1 MAGKRRLI
9 LTQRATARRREQ
21 CGAAW
26 SSTRRPPPESAT
38 AAPAP
43 PLSETS
49 SSDATRAIP
58 GRSPTKRSLLRLCR
72 SRACRGRPYPASSA
86 PSGSGPV
93 PACCL
98 TCNPRGAGGGGGA
111 RKQLHPSRQ
120 RAGAPNSNTET
131 RRGARRGSATTTAGT
146 WFVVDWQWPCREGER
161 KKMKEVV
168 EKKYDERRNEPSR
181 SQRKGGTAAD
191 GESNRFSPAA
201 DRNQAGHG
209 RRRGRE

>member
-1 MAGKRRLI
+1 MSGGRRLR

-120 RAGAPNSNTET
+120 RAGAPNSSTET
-131 RRGARRGSATTTAGT
+131 RGARSQGKRDDDGGD
-146 WFVVDWQWPCREGER
+146 VVC
-161 KKMKEVV
+161 
-168 EKKYDERRNEPSR
+168 
-181 SQRKGGTAAD
+181 GGLAVAV
-191 GESNRFSPAA
+191 
-201 DRNQAGHG
+201 
-209 RRRGRE
+209 